1 MIKFKKAVS
10 ASVLSLGL
18 VVGLAGFA
26 GATSGTI
33 GTTGPDSTNEVKST
47 SSTEMK
53 VDNNNDL
60 RLSNKNHQQASSGK
74 TEVEGNT
81 TGGSATSGDGANN
94 NAVDAMV
101 EIDNSQAVASLA
113 DIGTGGGSNTGSITN
128 TGPDSVNKV
137 NFENKVKVNVDND
150 NNISICN
157 TNDQVAKSGEAEVEH
172 NTTGGDA
179 TSGSVTNTSSS
190 SFTVRVTN

>member
-113 DIGTGGGSNTGSITN
+113 DIGTGDGSNTGSITN